1 MSPNNLVYLRN
12 MPTFESYLRK
22 SSIKMKK
29 ILIVVMSLAL
39 LMVPL
44 DATARK
50 KKKKTND
57 KQKVELEQ
65 PAAAPAV
72 EQNVVITDPNS
83 QLYGEWNL
91 WQLRK
96 KDVNTQERAYI
107 YLDFANHQFYGN
119 NGCNAVNGH
128 FSLAANGVISFN
140 NVITTTGTC
149 HNVTR
154 EKDVMKAL
162 SEVQRFHVTRKFG
175 MDYLHLTNAKGNP
188 LLVLKRQ
195 NLDFLNGAW
204 QVKEVD
210 GKLVSEHNVRLV
222 VDAEM
227 QTIHGNTGCNIING
241 AIHIDTTKDFAI
253 QFEDIRSTGYPC
265 DNMEVET
272 ALLVALEQAESCKRI
287 NDNEMALLNGK
298 GTIVVV
304 ITRIKLR

>member
-1 MSPNNLVYLRN
+1 
-12 MPTFESYLRK
+12 
-22 SSIKMKK
+22 MKK

-65 PAAAPAV
+65 PATAPAV

-227 QTIHGNTGCNIING
+227 QTIHGDTGCNIING
-241 AIHIDTTKDFAI
+241 VITLDPSKDMAI
-253 QFEDIRSTGYPC
+253 QFEDLQSGEHDCEAIDY
-265 DNMEVET
+265 ET
-272 ALLVALEQAESCKRI
+272 ALLLALERTESCKRI
-287 NDNEMALLNGK
+287 NQNEMALLDNK
-298 GTIVVV
+298 GAIVIVLQ
-304 ITRIKLR
+304 RINLRQ